1 MVLTSFRT
9 GLRDFVLQPS
19 RELKH
24 ITKNP
29 SRVGVGVLKGTLSL
43 VSNSASG
50 IFGFASNLGAT
61 VGHGA
66 TQLTLDEHFQRQHS
80 EQKAAQQRHYDRWK
94 KKDFGHVT
102 LMVSRPVSD
111 IVFAVISASTGLL
124 VEPYRGAKEDGLVG
138 FTKGTAIGIIGV
150 VVKPVVGLSDAFSHV
165 MESIHDIAKSVNLLE
180 FKSKAIERYRLP
192 NVFGPHKMLL
202 PFNAVDSRS
211 AQLLLAHPLE
221 KKANIGEE
229 VIVASEALLRG
240 NGLEHY
246 IVVTTLRV
254 VLFRLKLVDGQG
266 FVTANLMW
274 HVKFDKGARITSSL
288 GNRGHNGY
296 ILHVS
301 RYSSRKQGDPN
312 FDGTS
317 QHNTNLEESTQ
328 TNNEDSQHE
337 SVNIFDNG
345 EGKYANPGTPKSFN
359 PLGPAP
365 ATIKLSHVRPFAATV
380 DVNRFAVEGEL
391 KHRSQLS
398 RIHNAICCIRGDFN
412 SIIRE
417 KYHDSGDEGITSFG
431 LYIFE
436 QNILENSEDRSLM
449 YSSLEHTVWKFE
461 PSLLSNV
468 TSNRSLF
475 SSPSWSVDSGMA
487 SSPPDANNSN
497 GEIGPQMMLLLED
510 DKQKYDGYTDDN
522 VFLRS
527 QIDSMPG
534 ETDSHVKGNATKG
547 QGSFVEMCGAFPFL
561 TRSTPAM
568 CKVDESVSA
577 SFSRTGTYSIE
588 ADSLFGEAVTA
599 SSDVDTA
606 DAGQQSSRGR
616 LSERVRR
623 VEAMLESL
631 VGCESA
637 TGGTFTNASS
647 QTYQHVP
654 HELRSQHHRDG
665 EEACGVAYGF
675 NGFNTA
681 FISPLS
687 HVGHVD
693 VQALLKEIEDL
704 KQQLIAKNNSKH
716 PISEG

>member
-192 NVFGPHKMLL
+192 NVFGPQKMLL

-391 KHRSQLS
+391 KHRPQLS

-522 VFLRS
+522 FFLRS

-588 ADSLFGEAVTA
+588 ADSLFGEAVTE
-599 SSDVDTA
+599 S
-606 DAGQQSSRGR
+606 G

-681 FISPLS
+681 PISPLS